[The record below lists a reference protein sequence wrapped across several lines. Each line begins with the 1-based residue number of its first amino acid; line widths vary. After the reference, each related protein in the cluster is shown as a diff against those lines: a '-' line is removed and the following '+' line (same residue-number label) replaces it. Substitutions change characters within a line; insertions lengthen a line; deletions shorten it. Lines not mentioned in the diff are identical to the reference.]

1 MADGAPLVAR
11 HPIKDICLMA
21 RNLTYRQTPF
31 PAAANFTDHEK
42 TLLAPVIRWGWSMY
56 AVVAALGAM
65 VAFGAYA
72 YFIQLRDGLAVTGMR
87 DTVSWGLYITNFV
100 FFIGISHVGA
110 LLSSILRLTGAKW
123 RHPITRMAEAI
134 TFSALLMGAIMPF
147 VDLGHPERA
156 LNLITHGRLQ
166 SPILWDIISITTY
179 LIGSTLFLLLPLI
192 PDAALLR
199 DKLSTAVR
207 WRRWLYQALAMG
219 WRGTAEQ
226 QARLERAMN
235 TMAVLILPIAVMVHT
250 VVSWIFAMTLR
261 PGWNST
267 IFGPYFVAGALA
279 SGAASV
285 VLAMAVFRKLYRLEK
300 FITVQHFK
308 NMTALVLV
316 LDLVY
321 LYFNL
326 AEYVTTAYKM
336 QLAEKALL
344 LELFTGPLAPLFW
357 FTQVFG
363 LIVPAFLLVLPA
375 IKPVAGLRRVSLLR
389 PIPLAASA
397 ATIWV
402 ILFLVVPRTQPLAGF
417 DLAVIGSPLR
427 LGALAI
433 LGLFALSL
441 FPILQARPITSAVVA
456 SALIVIQAWLK
467 RYLIVVPVFEHPY
480 LPIHD
485 PTLSVALYR
494 PTWVEWAIT
503 AGALAGFV
511 LVYFLL
517 SRLFPIVSVWE
528 TAHGGD
534 VETFRRNVSTH
545 AGSPTPAEA

>member
-1 MADGAPLVAR
+1 MTT
-11 HPIKDICLMA
+11 
-21 RNLTYRQTPF
+21 RNVTYPQTPF
-31 PAAANFTDHEK
+31 PSATNLTEHEK
-42 TLLAPVIRWGWSMY
+42 ALLAPMIRWGWGMY
-56 AVVAALGAM
+56 MVVAALGA
-65 VAFGAYA
+65 VIAFGAYA

-134 TFSALLMGAIMPF
+134 TFAALLMGAIMPF
-147 VDLGHPERA
+147 VDLGRPERA

-166 SPILWDIISITTY
+166 SPILWDIVSITTY
-179 LIGSTLFLLLPLI
+179 LTGSTIFLLLPLI
-192 PDAALLR
+192 PDMALLR
-199 DKLSTAVR
+199 DKLSDAPR
-207 WRRWLYQALAMG
+207 WRRWLYRILSFG
-219 WRGTAEQ
+219 WRGTPNQ
-226 QARLERAMN
+226 HARLELAMN

-285 VLAMAVFRKLYRLEK
+285 VLAMAVFRKLYRLEN
-300 FITVQHFK
+300 FITVRHFK

-326 AEYVTTAYKM
+326 SEYATTAYKM
-336 QLAEKALL
+336 QLSEKGLL

-375 IKPVAGLRRVSLLR
+375 IKPVAGLRRVSILR
-389 PIPLAASA
+389 PVPLAASA
-397 ATIWV
+397 IAAAV
-402 ILFLVVPRTQPLAGF
+402 VLVVPRTQPLAGF
-417 DLAVIGSPLR
+417 GLAALLPLIR
-427 LGALAI
+427 LGALVI
-433 LGLFALSL
+433 VGLFALSL
-441 FPILQARPITSAVVA
+441 LPILQARPITSAVIA

-467 RYLIVVPVFEHPY
+467 RYIIVVPVFEHPY
-480 LPIHD
+480 LPVHD

-511 LVYFLL
+511 LVYFLF

-528 TAHGGD
+528 TAEGGD
-534 VETFRRNVSTH
+534 GRRVTGD
-545 AGSPTPAEA
+545 AAYPAERSASGDTRHTPLVTSQEA

>member
-1 MADGAPLVAR
+1 MNS
-11 HPIKDICLMA
+11 
-21 RNLTYRQTPF
+21 RNLVYPQIPF
-31 PAAANFTDHEK
+31 PSAAALTDHEK
-42 TLLAPVIRWGWSMY
+42 VLLAPVIRWGWGMY
-56 AVVAALGAM
+56 GVVAALGAII
-65 VAFGAYA
+65 AFGAFA
-72 YFIQLRDGLAVTGMR
+72 YSVQLREGLAVTGMR

-134 TFSALLMGAIMPF
+134 TFAALLMGALMPF

-166 SPILWDIISITTY
+166 SPILWDIVSITTY
-179 LIGSTLFLLLPLI
+179 LAGSSLFLLLPLI
-192 PDAALLR
+192 PDVALLR
-199 DKLSTAVR
+199 DKVADAPR
-207 WRRWLYQALAMG
+207 WRRWLYRVLSFG
-219 WRGTAEQ
+219 WRGTPDQ
-226 QARLERAMN
+226 HTRLERAMN

-285 VLAMAVFRKLYRLEK
+285 VLAMAVFRKLYQLET
-300 FITVQHFK
+300 FITVRHFK
-308 NMTALVLV
+308 NMAALVLV

-326 AEYVTTAYKM
+326 AEYATTAYKM

-357 FTQVFG
+357 FTQVVG

-375 IKPVAGLRRVSLLR
+375 IKPVARLRRVRLLR
-389 PIPLAASA
+389 PIPLAASTVA
-397 ATIWV
+397 AFAAV
-402 ILFLVVPRTQPLAGF
+402 LLVAQWTQPIAGF
-417 DLAVIGSPLR
+417 DLAALGTVVR
-427 LGALAI
+427 VGALVMA
-433 LGLFALSL
+433 GLFALSL
-441 FPILQARPITSAVVA
+441 LPILQARPITSAVIA
-456 SALIVIQAWLK
+456 STLIVIQAWLK
-467 RYLIVVPVFEHPY
+467 RYIIVVPVFEHPY
-480 LPIHD
+480 LPVHD

-511 LVYFLL
+511 LVYFLF

-528 TAHGGD
+528 TAHVGER
-534 VETFRRNVSTH
+534 VMAPSTQ
-545 AGSPTPAEA
+545 AVALAPPQEA

>member
-1 MADGAPLVAR
+1 MTT
-11 HPIKDICLMA
+11 
-21 RNLTYRQTPF
+21 RNLAYPQTLF
-31 PAAANFTDHEK
+31 PSAANLTDHERR
-42 TLLAPVIRWGWSMY
+42 LLAPVIRWGWGMY
-56 AVVAALGAM
+56 AAVAALGAII
-65 VAFGAYA
+65 AFGAYA
-72 YFIQLRDGLAVTGMR
+72 YFLQLRDGLAVTGMR

-156 LNLITHGRLQ
+156 LNLILHGRLQ
-166 SPILWDIISITTY
+166 SPILWDIVSITTY
-179 LIGSTLFLLLPLI
+179 LTGSTIFLILPLV

-199 DKLSTAVR
+199 DKLSGAPR
-207 WRRWLYQALAMG
+207 WRRWLYGLLAFG
-219 WRGTAEQ
+219 WRGTPDQ
-226 QARLERAMN
+226 HARLERAMN

-285 VLAMAVFRKLYRLEK
+285 VLAMAVFRRLYRLEK
-300 FITVQHFK
+300 FITVRHFK

-326 AEYVTTAYKM
+326 SEYATTAYKM
-336 QLAEKALL
+336 QLSEKGLL

-375 IKPVAGLRRVSLLR
+375 IKPVAGLRRLRLLR
-389 PIPLAASA
+389 PLPLATSA
-397 ATIWV
+397 IAAALVLVLVARRAQPMATLDV
-402 ILFLVVPRTQPLAGF
+402 AALLPL
-417 DLAVIGSPLR
+417 IR
-427 LGALAI
+427 LGGLVIMA
-433 LGLFALSL
+433 LFALSL
-441 FPILQARPITSAVVA
+441 LPILQARPIASAVVA
-456 SALIVIQAWLK
+456 SALIVVQAWLK
-467 RYLIVVPVFEHPY
+467 RYIIVVPVFEHPY

-485 PTLSVALYR
+485 PALSVALYR

-511 LVYFLL
+511 LVYFLF

-528 TAHGGD
+528 TAHDGD
-534 VETFRRNVSTH
+534 APPQPVGVS
-545 AGSPTPAEA
+545 AGHLSSPASSEA